1 MGINE
6 RKRLKAGSPVSYNS
20 VHLSRVDLWIHDIA
34 KPDVCFFEVSRP
46 DEDGYMNF
54 GPSGTALHDCLKKE
68 TKKII
73 VQVNSNTPYVL
84 GENNKIH
91 VSEVDAI
98 VEADWKYDDYTA
110 GEPDEIKPGENGKYT
125 WVFQRSNNMLLFVD
139 FNGSGVV
146 EKYYTKAG
154 PKAKTTAKRRATT
167 SKKKRSSSS
176 NWKNG
181 KGTPL

>member
-1 MGINE
+1 MKREFEELYQSKLTTAEEAVKIVKSGDRVYGGTASSGAYALLEALWNRRHELEGVTLMGSNNYQYTPAYDESIDNPFLFNTYFMGINE
-6 RKRLKAGSPVSYNS
+6 RKRLKAGSPVTYNS

-84 GENNKIH
+84 G
-91 VSEVDAI
+91 
-98 VEADWKYDDYTA
+98 
-110 GEPDEIKPGENGKYT
+110 
-125 WVFQRSNNMLLFVD
+125 
-139 FNGSGVV
+139 
-146 EKYYTKAG
+146 
-154 PKAKTTAKRRATT
+154 KTT
-167 SKKKRSSSS
+167 RSTFL
-176 NWKNG
+176 KL
-181 KGTPL
+181 TP